1 MMWKESTP
9 ILYNMCKG
17 YLENNVVDVAKN
29 NFSIVKSDQVGE
41 SGIKL
46 FVWPDELFV
55 GLFFCLF
62 VSD

>member
-1 MMWKESTP
+1 MTWKESTP
-9 ILYNMCKG
+9 ILYNMCKD

-29 NFSIVKSDQVGE
+29 NFSIVKSDHVGE

-55 GLFFCLF
+55 GVIFVFFWLA
-62 VSD
+62 